1 MTFMPLKPSAYA
13 DRTHPDFAAAC
24 RSWNLAFRHH
34 PALVAEPT
42 SIDEVAAAVAYA
54 RDNGLRVAI
63 QSSGHGPVMEAD
75 GGAMLLS
82 LRRMDSYRI
91 NPAAATATLGGGAQ
105 WTSVLAEAQDS
116 GLAPLVGSSP
126 HVGAVGYSL
135 GGGFRWLARRHGLA
149 VDRVRA
155 LTVVLADGSVV
166 RATMFDNTELFWA
179 MLGGGAG
186 TLGVVVEME
195 TGLVPVTDVYAGNLF
210 YPIDAAGDVFTFWR
224 DWVEDVDP
232 EFTSSFLL
240 CAFPDLEAVPPPL
253 RGRSFA
259 IVRGCHCGDEEDGQG
274 LVDRWR
280 AWRTPEL
287 DTFRTLPF
295 RAMETISNDPI
306 DPIPA
311 LSSGRW
317 LSDPDRTTLSAM
329 HNLLESGG
337 MFAEIRHAGGAT
349 VWPNPTVS
357 FSARSADFVL
367 EAVSVTPTPEAGQP
381 RGPRSPG

>member
-91 NPAAATATLGGGAQ
+91 NPAAATAT
-105 WTSVLAEAQDS
+105 
-116 GLAPLVGSSP
+116 
-126 HVGAVGYSL
+126 
-135 GGGFRWLARRHGLA
+135 
-149 VDRVRA
+149 
-155 LTVVLADGSVV
+155 
-166 RATMFDNTELFWA
+166 
-179 MLGGGAG
+179 LGGGAG

-317 LSDPDRTTLSAM
+317 LSDADRTTLSAM
-329 HNLLESGG
+329 HDLLESGG

-349 VWPNPTVS
+349 VWPMHCSRLGLPSWPASDSMPPSGPVGRTTVTS
-357 FSARSADFVL
+357 PPGPSGFWSWPRSAPRMR
-367 EAVSVTPTPEAGQP
+367 SVP
-381 RGPRSPG
+381 RLPRWRGSKVGLSASV